1 MIVKM
6 VVMSFIPIKKHKWD
20 YHDTIVISTITLC
33 NKKKCLSVLQAA
45 WVKPLTW
52 AIILDDR
59 LELGCRAPEGDVGSV
74 RLRGL
79 GAEDGPVGAPGNAD
93 ELAPVGE
100 GNC

>member
-1 MIVKM
+1 M
-6 VVMSFIPIKKHKWD
+6 
-20 YHDTIVISTITLC
+20 
-33 NKKKCLSVLQAA
+33 
-45 WVKPLTW
+45 KPLTW
-52 AIILDDR
+52 ANILDDR
-59 LELGCRAPEGDVGSV
+59 LELGCLAPEGDVGSV